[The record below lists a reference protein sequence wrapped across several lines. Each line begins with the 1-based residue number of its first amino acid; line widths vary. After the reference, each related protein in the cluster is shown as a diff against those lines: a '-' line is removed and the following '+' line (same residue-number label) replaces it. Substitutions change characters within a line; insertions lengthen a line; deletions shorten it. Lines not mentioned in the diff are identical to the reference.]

1 MDSSYASIRFLILG
15 ERRERTIRS
24 EELMRLEEQPVI
36 AVIVCNEE
44 YQWWAFSYALKR
56 MSNGLHFVCMK

>member
-24 EELMRLEEQPVI
+24 EKLMRLEEQQEM
-36 AVIVCNEE
+36 AVIVCKEE
-44 YQWWAFSYALKR
+44 
-56 MSNGLHFVCMK
+56 